1 MRFVS
6 RTRQARRRYARVA
19 GFTFAPPKSSS
30 DRSLVVSVRS
40 PASRFAL
47 SLLLSFS
54 GMVTMEAESERDFEF
69 FESRI
74 RPLLADRC
82 MDCHGEKKKKGGLRL
97 DSRAAWQKGGE
108 SGAVIVPGDPEA
120 SLLIKAVRYA
130 DKDLQMPPKRQL
142 TAEEVAALEHWVK
155 IGAPDPR
162 DGSLPVA
169 RKGVDFAEGRKQW
182 AFQPVGNP
190 QPPKL
195 AHDPWSRTELDR
207 FIFARLQ
214 QAGLQPGAQADRRTL
229 IRRATFD
236 LTGLPPTFEE
246 TDAFVR
252 DASPDAFAKVVDRL
266 LASQHYGEHWARHW
280 LDVARYSD
288 TKGYVYARE
297 EKQFVGAWPYRDWVV
312 RALNDDMPY
321 DRFLLLQL
329 AADQVEPAGSPNL
342 AAMGFLT
349 LGRRF
354 LGVTHDIIDDRIDVV
369 MRGTQALTVA
379 CARCHDHKFDPI
391 SLRDYYALYG
401 VFQSCAEKVV
411 ACAVPT
417 TDVAFEK
424 ELRAREEK
432 LNAMMTQRREEQAAR
447 VRATL
452 TEHLVAQ
459 FELEK
464 YPEETFTQIISA
476 ADINPVFVRRW
487 QRFLADA
494 EQHRDP
500 LFAAWHEFAKL
511 RPADFATLSEG
522 AVQKLQKQSVDT
534 LNPLVARAFVTAPT
548 TMRDVAQRYGALFA
562 DVEKQWRAFLKTNP
576 DAKALPDE
584 NAEALRC
591 VLYGPDSPC
600 TVPDEH
606 LANNEWFF
614 PTSTVVELWKLQ
626 GEVDRWLAQSATAP
640 AHATIL
646 VDRAKPSTPRIFK
659 RGNPLTKGEE
669 VPRQF
674 LQVLAG
680 DSPKPFVK
688 GSGRLELAQA
698 ITAPDNPLT
707 ARVIVNRV
715 WMQHFGCGLVTTPSD
730 FGKRADPPS
739 HPELLNWLT
748 RCFMDEG
755 WSLKKLHRRI
765 LLSATY
771 QQSSL
776 APTDAVAARKAQEL
790 DPDNRLLWRM
800 NTHRLTFEEMRD
812 AWLAT
817 TGELDLRVGGK
828 PVELF
833 AGNNARRTLYARVD
847 RERLPT
853 VMRTFDFAN
862 PDLSIPQRN
871 DTIVPQQA
879 LFGLNHPFLATRAKA
894 LVRRTESA
902 DNENTARVRRLYELL
917 FQRKSTELEM
927 AAALA
932 FVQPEAALIAK
943 RESPNAWHYG
953 YGEWDQTAGRIK
965 SFTTLPLFN
974 GTAWQGGDQ
983 WPDKKLGWA
992 QLTATGGHPGNDRQ
1006 HAVVRR
1012 WVAPQDG
1019 SYSIASTLIHEPAVG
1034 DGIRAFISHSGRGL
1048 LRSTVLHHSTEAVN
1062 LDAIPMCKGDTLDF
1076 IVDIR
1081 DGLNSDQFLW
1091 SPKILA
1097 AANGGAGGNAQ
1108 SWDAQKDFTGP
1119 AAASLNLWQQLAQ
1132 TLMLTNEFVFV
1143 D

>member
-1 MRFVS
+1 MK
-6 RTRQARRRYARVA
+6 RTADHFAVVMACCA
-19 GFTFAPPKSSS
+19 GMILGT
-30 DRSLVVSVRS
+30 
-40 PASRFAL
+40 ASRAA
-47 SLLLSFS
+47 
-54 GMVTMEAESERDFEF
+54 EADGTAY

-74 RPLLADRC
+74 RPLLVKRC
-82 MDCHGEKKKKGGLRL
+82 YECHGEKKQKGGLRL
-97 DSRAAWQKGGE
+97 DSKAGWQKGGD

-142 TAEEVAALEHWVK
+142 VPEEISVLEHWVK

-162 DGSLPVA
+162 EGRPVVA
-169 RKGVDFAEGRKQW
+169 RSVDFEAGRKLW

-190 QPPKL
+190 QPPVL
-195 AHDPWSRTELDR
+195 AQDHWSRSEWDR
-207 FIFARLQ
+207 FVFARLQ
-214 QAGLQPGAQADRRTL
+214 QAGLQPSAPADRRTL

-236 LTGLPPTFEE
+236 LTGLPPTSEE
-246 TDAFVR
+246 VDAFVR
-252 DASPDAFAKVVDRL
+252 DTSSNAFAKVVDGM
-266 LASQHYGEHWARHW
+266 LASPHYGEHWARQW

-312 RALNDDMPY
+312 RSLNDDMAY

-329 AADQVEPAGSPNL
+329 AADQVESAESPHL

-369 MRGTQALTVA
+369 MRGTQGLSVA

-391 SLRDYYALYG
+391 STRDYYALYG
-401 VFQSCAEKVV
+401 VFQSCAEQVV
-411 ACAVPT
+411 PCAAPPRDAV
-417 TDVAFEK
+417 FLK
-424 ELRAREEK
+424 ELNAREDK
-432 LNAMMTQRREEQAAR
+432 SRAMMAQRREEQSAR
-447 VRATL
+447 VRATV

-459 FELEK
+459 LELEK
-464 YPEETFTQIISA
+464 YPEETFTQIIGPG
-476 ADINPVFVRRW
+476 DINPVFVRRW
-487 QRFLADA
+487 QRFLAEA
-494 EQHRDP
+494 EQRRDP
-500 LFAAWHEFAKL
+500 AFAAWHEFAKL
-511 RPADFATLSEG
+511 KPADFAKHREA
-522 AVQKLQKQSVDT
+522 AVQKLRGLAADS
-534 LNPLVARAFVTAPT
+534 LNPLVARAFATAPA
-548 TMRDVAQRYGALFA
+548 TMREVAERHGALFA
-562 DVEKQWRAFLKTNP
+562 EVEKQWRALLKAEPT
-576 DAKALPDE
+576 AKALPDE
-584 NAEALRC
+584 NAEALRR

-600 TVPDEH
+600 DVPDEH
-606 LANNEWFF
+606 LANNEWHF
-614 PTSTVVELWKLQ
+614 PTGTVVELWKLQ
-626 GEVDRWLAQSATAP
+626 GEVDRWLMQSTDVP

-646 VDRAKPSTPRIFK
+646 VDRAKPVTPRVFK
-659 RGNPLTKGEE
+659 RGNPLTKGET
-669 VPRQF
+669 VPREF

-680 DSPKPFVK
+680 DPPTPFSK

-698 ITAPDNPLT
+698 ITSPGNPLT
-707 ARVIVNRV
+707 ARVMVNRV
-715 WMQHFGCGLVTTPSD
+715 WMQHFGRGLVTTPSD

-739 HPELLNWLT
+739 HPELLDWLA
-748 RCFMDEG
+748 RRFMDDG
-755 WSLKKLHRRI
+755 WSVKKLHRRI
-765 LLSATY
+765 MLSATY

-776 APTDAVAARKAQEL
+776 APSDAIAARKAQEL

-800 NTHRLTFEEMRD
+800 NTHRLSFEEMRD
-812 AWLAT
+812 AWLAA
-817 TGELDLRVGGK
+817 TGELDLRTGGK

-833 AGNNARRTLYARVD
+833 ASDNARRTLYARVD

-879 LFGLNHPFLATRAKA
+879 LFGLNHPFLAARAKS
-894 LVRRTESA
+894 LVRRAESA
-902 DNENTARVRRLYELL
+902 GNENAACVARLYELL
-917 FQRKSTELEM
+917 FQRKPTAAEM
-927 AAALA
+927 AAAIA
-932 FVQPEAALIAK
+932 FVQPESAALAK
-943 RESPNAWHYG
+943 REKPSAWQYG
-953 YGEWDQTAGRIK
+953 CGEWDEAAGRMK
-965 SFTTLPLFN
+965 NFTALPLFN
-974 GTAWQGGDQ
+974 GTAWQGGEQ
-983 WPDKKLGWA
+983 WPDKKLGWV

-1012 WVAPQDG
+1012 WVAPHDG
-1019 SYSIASTLIHEPAVG
+1019 SYAITSTLIHEPAVG

-1048 LRSTVLHHSTEAVN
+1048 LRSTTLHHSTEA
-1062 LDAIPMCKGDTLDF
+1062 LDIAAMPMGKGDALDF

-1091 SPKILA
+1091 SPKIIA
-1097 AANGGAGGNAQ
+1097 VASAGAGGDDVQ

-1119 AAASLNLWQQLAQ
+1119 TKVSLSLWQQLAQ